1 MSKIL
6 DRINKSQDLKL
17 LSLSE
22 LEILAKEV
30 RDIIIRTVSKRGG
43 HLSSNLGVVE
53 LTIALHFV
61 FNTPED
67 KIIWDV
73 GHQCYTH
80 KILTGRK
87 KVFSTLRQSGGL
99 SGFPRKEESI
109 YDTFNTGHSS
119 TSISA
124 ALGMACARDIEGKSY
139 SVVAVIGDGALTSG
153 IAYEG
158 LNNAGCLKKDL
169 IVILNDN
176 KMSISSSVG
185 ALSTYLT
192 RLRTNPDYNR
202 LREDFKC
209 LMEKSPFLKE
219 EATATIKR
227 MERGIKS
234 LVMPGSF
241 FEELGFR
248 YLGPING
255 HNLQELIN
263 ILSRVKKL
271 KGPIIVHVLTKKGK
285 GYKFSEEN
293 PSLYHSAYPFNLS
306 TGRIRKKEGK
316 SWNEVFGE
324 TLTRL
329 AKENNK
335 IIAITAAM
343 SEGTGL
349 SQFKTEFP
357 ERFFDTGI
365 AEEHMVT
372 FAAGLASEG
381 YRPVVTIY
389 STFLQR
395 AYDQVLHDVALQ
407 DLPVVFVIDRAGIV
421 GPDGPTHQGIFDIA
435 YLRHLPNMII
445 MAPKDEIELQNMLY
459 TAVNTKHPIAI
470 RYPKE
475 RGLKGTKVK
484 KFKHLKIGKSEVVQE
499 GEGVAIFALGSM
511 VKITEEACKL
521 LKERKINPTLI
532 NARFVKPL
540 DEDLILNLAKKTKK
554 LITVEEGILK
564 GGFGSVILELLH
576 EETVDKY
583 QIKRIGLPDEFIEQ
597 GERKGLLKKYGLNK
611 EKIVKIVK
619 EIVR

>member
-6 DRINKSQDLKL
+6 GRINKPQDLKL

-61 FNTPED
+61 FNAPED

-87 KVFSTLRQSGGL
+87 KIFSTLRQSGGL

-124 ALGMACARDIEGKSY
+124 ALGMACARDIERKSY

-202 LREDFKC
+202 LREDFKR

-219 EATATIKR
+219 EATATIKK

-234 LVMPGSF
+234 LVMQGSF

-271 KGPIIVHVLTKKGK
+271 KGPIIVHVLTRKGK

-435 YLRHLPNMII
+435 YLRHLPNMVI

-459 TAVNTKHPIAI
+459 TAVNTEHPAAI

-475 RGLKGTKVK
+475 RGLKEIKVK
-484 KFKHLKIGKSEVVQE
+484 KFKHLKIGRAEVIQE
-499 GEGVAIFALGSM
+499 GEGVAIFALGST
-511 VKITEEACKL
+511 VKMAEEACKL
-521 LKERKINPTLI
+521 LKKEKINPTLI

-564 GGFGSVILELLH
+564 GGFGSAILELLQDK
-576 EETVDKY
+576 TTDKY
-583 QIKRIGLPDEFIEQ
+583 QIKRIGLPDKFIEQ